1 MNKFQKTIVNLI
13 YKSDFIGIKPGLF
26 VQRSKRFTT
35 LFGGLLC
42 ILISLTMFVAFLY
55 FSQDFIFYLN
65 PSETKSTV
73 YSQHPK
79 SISLLTNDTF
89 SNLDLNIKIN
99 SGNEILSRDYYNLI
113 VESQIDVV
121 CNMDLNSPDDMFKNS
136 YPDITS
142 NENDISLI
150 AKTKSKICSLPL
162 SETINSR
169 INDDYNQRT
178 FIKRH
183 KTTDCSVG
191 TNDFSKL
198 NTKINKNTSICLD
211 MTEIEDL
218 NIFGNEFYS
227 VYKTINF
234 YFQKCIDNC
243 PSDLNEKWN
252 SQISLNIYHKNFIYD
267 LRSYN
272 DPIFFHPDVISGHYI
287 ENYESRVKVIMKNTN
302 INTDIGYI
310 LEDYREKNVVVK
322 DKTIH
327 SIINQTIK
335 SNNKNL
341 ISIQFEASPTVDLIY
356 RKYIKVQRI
365 LAELGGLFKTF
376 VIMALILNY
385 FDNRAKYLQHL
396 FNELFSIEDLG
407 KYFQYFDPS
416 LRTKF
421 HKFRDSIILK
431 NTKTETLIRKADPN
445 NYIPS
450 NRINKTETKTSKMQ
464 NINQIDR
471 SRGLLL
477 HSNTKHSKT
486 STARK
491 DILLNVDYNNSSLV
505 SSSKNDKTNTEQR
518 KNEINEIA
526 QMLKKSPIREIRDL
540 NEEIVER
547 INNNDMHQVQIKK
560 DTPKSTTLIQ
570 ESKTTSNNQNNCKY
584 IF

>member
-1 MNKFQKTIVNLI
+1 MTKLQKTLVNLI

-26 VQRSKRFTT
+26 VQRSKRYTT
-35 LFGGLLC
+35 LLGGLLC

-55 FSQDFIFYLN
+55 FSQDFIFLLN

-73 YSQHPK
+73 YTKHPK
-79 SISLLTNDTF
+79 SISLLTNDNF
-89 SNLDLNIKIN
+89 SNLDLNVKVY
-99 SGNEILSRDYYNLI
+99 SGNDILSRDYFNLI

-121 CNMDLNSPDDMFKNS
+121 CNLDNNSTDDAFTNS
-136 YPDITS
+136 YTDIIS
-142 NENDISLI
+142 NEEDKALI
-150 AKTKSKICSLPL
+150 LKTKSVICSMPL
-162 SETINSR
+162 SETINTK

-178 FIKRH
+178 LIKRH
-183 KTTDCSVG
+183 KTTDCKLE

-211 MTEIEDL
+211 ISEVEDL
-218 NIFGNEFYS
+218 SIYGNEFYA
-227 VYKTINF
+227 VFKTINF
-234 YFQKCIDNC
+234 YLQKCIYNC
-243 PSDLNEKWN
+243 PTDLNEKWN
-252 SQISLNIYHKNFIYD
+252 NQISLNIYHKNFIYD

-272 DPIFFHPDVISGHYI
+272 DPIFYHPDVISGNYI
-287 ENYESRVKVIMKNTN
+287 DNYESRIKVIMKNTN

-310 LEDYREKNVVVK
+310 LEDYKEKNVVVK

-335 SNNKNL
+335 DSNKNL

-376 VIMALILNY
+376 VVMALILNY
-385 FDNRAKYLQHL
+385 FDNRARYLQHL

-445 NYIPS
+445 NYISS
-450 NRINKTETKTSKMQ
+450 NRLNKTETKTSKMQ

-477 HSNTKHSKT
+477 HSNTKHSKN
-486 STARK
+486 STNRK
-491 DILLNVDYNNSSLV
+491 DIILNVDFNNSSLS
-505 SSSKNDKTNTEQR
+505 SSSKNEKTNTEQR

-526 QMLKKSPIREIRDL
+526 EMLKNTPTKEIRNL
-540 NEEIVER
+540 NDEIIDK
-547 INNNDMHQVQIKK
+547 INLDNEMHQIHVKK
-560 DTPKSTTLIQ
+560 ETPKSTALIQ
-570 ESKTTSNNQNNCKY
+570 ESKTTSNNDQNKGM
-584 IF
+584 